1 VFLLPVDFSYDQL
14 VSAIKSTVSRRC
26 LKAEQVPLDCPV
38 KLAVPLAGSLGLQV
52 SVLNND
58 DLLEAMDLFQDAF
71 DTMPLDKLPGYD
83 ESHTPPLSP
92 SEERRPSIPSRAPE
106 DFVFQDCA
114 DCFDG
119 SIDIELGLW

>member
-1 VFLLPVDFSYDQL
+1 MFLLPVDFSYDQL
-14 VSAIKSTVSRRC
+14 LSAIKSTVSRRC

-38 KLAVPLAGSLGLQV
+38 KLAVPLAGSIGLQV

-71 DTMPLDKLPGYD
+71 DTTPLDTLPSHD
-83 ESHTPPLSP
+83 ESQTPPLSP
-92 SEERRPSIPSRAPE
+92 SEERRLSIPSRTPE

-114 DCFDG
+114 NCFDG